1 MRRIGL
7 LEKKYSADERRDYL
21 VSILKEETKPI
32 KGVELAKLC
41 SVSRQIIVGDI
52 TLLKA
57 RNHPIIATP
66 NGYLYLQNEERRPA
80 LKSMIIA
87 SEHPPEDTEKELQLI
102 VDCGVTVK
110 DVKVEHPLYGDLTA
124 SIMVS
129 NRSDVRQFIMKLKTT
144 NAALLSQL
152 TNGIHL
158 HTLEAPTEEQLQ
170 NAADALRK
178 AGFLIE

>member
-1 MRRIGL
+1 M
-7 LEKKYSADERRDYL
+7 EKKYSAEERRDYL
-21 VSILKEETKPI
+21 VSILTNEAKPI
-32 KGVELAKLC
+32 KGGELAKLC

-66 NGYLYLQNEERRPA
+66 NGYLYLHNEDRQPK
-80 LKSMIIA
+80 LKSIIIA
-87 SEHPPEDTEKELQLI
+87 SEHLPEDTERELQLI

-129 NRSDVRQFIMKLKTT
+129 NRSDVQQFIMKLKTT

-158 HTLEAPTEEQLQ
+158 HTLEAQTDEQLQ
-170 NAADALRK
+170 SALASLRE

>member
-1 MRRIGL
+1 M
-7 LEKKYSADERRDYL
+7 EKKYSAEERRDYL

-32 KGVELAKLC
+32 KGGELAKLC

-66 NGYLYLQNEERRPA
+66 NGYLYLQNEESKM
-80 LKSMIIA
+80 KSKSIIIA
-87 SEHPPEDTEKELQLI
+87 SEHFPEDTEKELQLI

-110 DVKVEHPLYGDLTA
+110 DVRVEHPLYGDLTA

-158 HTLEAPTEEQLQ
+158 HTLEAQTDEQLQ
-170 NAADALRK
+170 HAIDSLRD

>member
-1 MRRIGL
+1 M
-7 LEKKYSADERRDYL
+7 EKKYSAEERRDYL
-21 VSILKEETKPI
+21 VSVLKEETKPI
-32 KGVELAKLC
+32 KGGELAKLC

-66 NGYLYLQNEERRPA
+66 NGYLYLQNEESRT
-80 LKSMIIA
+80 KSKSIIIA
-87 SEHPPEDTEKELQLI
+87 SEHLPEDTEKELQLI

-110 DVKVEHPLYGDLTA
+110 DVRVEHPLYGDLTA

-158 HTLEAPTEEQLQ
+158 HTLEAQKEEQLQ
-170 NAADALRK
+170 HAIDSLRD

>member
-1 MRRIGL
+1 M
-7 LEKKYSADERRDYL
+7 EKKYSAEERRDYL

-32 KGVELAKLC
+32 KGGELAKLC

-66 NGYLYLQNEERRPA
+66 NGYLYLQNEESKM
-80 LKSMIIA
+80 KSKSIIIA
-87 SEHPPEDTEKELQLI
+87 SEHLPEDTEKELQLI

-110 DVKVEHPLYGDLTA
+110 DVRVEHPLYGDLTA

-158 HTLEAPTEEQLQ
+158 HTLEAQTDEQLQ
-170 NAADALRK
+170 HAIDSLRD

>member
-1 MRRIGL
+1 M
-7 LEKKYSADERRDYL
+7 EKKYSAEERRDYL
-21 VSILKEETKPI
+21 VSVLKEETKPI
-32 KGVELAKLC
+32 KGGELAKLC

-57 RNHPIIATP
+57 RNYPIIATP
-66 NGYLYLQNEERRPA
+66 NGYLYLQNEASRT
-80 LKSMIIA
+80 KSKSIIIA
-87 SEHPPEDTEKELQLI
+87 SEHLPEDTEKELQLI

-110 DVKVEHPLYGDLTA
+110 DVRVEHPLYGDLTA

-158 HTLEAPTEEQLQ
+158 HTLEAQTEEQLQ
-170 NAADALRK
+170 HAIDSLRD

>member
-1 MRRIGL
+1 M
-7 LEKKYSADERRDYL
+7 EKKYSAEERRDYL

-32 KGVELAKLC
+32 KGGELAKLC

-66 NGYLYLQNEERRPA
+66 NGYLYLQNEESKT
-80 LKSMIIA
+80 KSKSIIIA
-87 SEHPPEDTEKELQLI
+87 SEHLPEDTEKELQLI

-110 DVKVEHPLYGDLTA
+110 DVRVEHPLYGDLTA

-158 HTLEAPTEEQLQ
+158 HTLEAQTDEQLQ
-170 NAADALRK
+170 HAIDSLRD

>member
-1 MRRIGL
+1 M
-7 LEKKYSADERRDYL
+7 EKKYSAEERRDYL
-21 VSILKEETKPI
+21 VSVLKEETKPI
-32 KGVELAKLC
+32 KGGELAKLC

-66 NGYLYLQNEERRPA
+66 NGYLYLQNEESRT
-80 LKSMIIA
+80 KSKSIIIA
-87 SEHPPEDTEKELQLI
+87 SEHLPEDTEKELQLI

-110 DVKVEHPLYGDLTA
+110 DVRVEHPLYGDLTA

-158 HTLEAPTEEQLQ
+158 HTLEAQTDEQLQ
-170 NAADALRK
+170 HAIDSLRD

>member
-1 MRRIGL
+1 M
-7 LEKKYSADERRDYL
+7 EKKYSAEERRDYL
-21 VSILKEETKPI
+21 VSVLKEETKPI
-32 KGVELAKLC
+32 KGGELAKLC

-66 NGYLYLQNEERRPA
+66 NGYLYLQNEESRT
-80 LKSMIIA
+80 KSKSIIIA
-87 SEHPPEDTEKELQLI
+87 SGHLPDDTEKELQLI

-110 DVKVEHPLYGDLTA
+110 DVRVEHPLYGDLTA

-158 HTLEAPTEEQLQ
+158 HTLEAQTEEQLQ
-170 NAADALRK
+170 HAIDSLRD

>member
-1 MRRIGL
+1 M
-7 LEKKYSADERRDYL
+7 EKKYSAEERRDYL
-21 VSILKEETKPI
+21 VSVLKEETKPI
-32 KGVELAKLC
+32 KGGELAKLC

-66 NGYLYLQNEERRPA
+66 NGYLYLQNEESRT
-80 LKSMIIA
+80 KSKSIIIA
-87 SEHPPEDTEKELQLI
+87 SEHLPEDTEKELQLI

-110 DVKVEHPLYGDLTA
+110 DVRVEHPLYGDLTA

-158 HTLEAPTEEQLQ
+158 HTLEAQTEEQLQ
-170 NAADALRK
+170 HAIDSLRD

>member
-1 MRRIGL
+1 MA
-7 LEKKYSADERRDYL
+7 KKFSAEERRDYL
-21 VSILKEETKPI
+21 VSVLKEGVKPI

-66 NGYLYLQNEERRPA
+66 NGYLYLKNEENKTK
-80 LKSMIIA
+80 LKNIIIA
-87 SEHPPEDTEKELQLI
+87 SEHLPEDTERELQLI

-110 DVKVEHPLYGDLTA
+110 DVKVDHPLYGDLTA

-158 HTLEAPTEEQLQ
+158 HTLEAQTEEQLQ
-170 NAADALRK
+170 HAIDSLRE

>member
-1 MRRIGL
+1 MA
-7 LEKKYSADERRDYL
+7 KKYSAEERRDYL
-21 VSILKEETKPI
+21 VSILKEGVKPI
-32 KGVELAKLC
+32 KGGELAKLC

-66 NGYLYLQNEERRPA
+66 NGYLYLKNEENKTK
-80 LKSMIIA
+80 LKNIIIA
-87 SEHPPEDTEKELQLI
+87 SEHLPEDTERELQLI

-110 DVKVEHPLYGDLTA
+110 DVKVDHPLYGDLTA

-144 NAALLSQL
+144 KASLLSQL

-158 HTLEAPTEEQLQ
+158 HTLEAQTDEQLQ
-170 NAADALRK
+170 HAIDSLRE

>member
-1 MRRIGL
+1 M
-7 LEKKYSADERRDYL
+7 EKKYSAEERRDYL

-32 KGVELAKLC
+32 KGGELAKLC

-66 NGYLYLQNEERRPA
+66 NGYLYLQNEESKM
-80 LKSMIIA
+80 KSKSIIIA
-87 SEHPPEDTEKELQLI
+87 SEHLPEDTEKELQLI

-110 DVKVEHPLYGDLTA
+110 DVRVEHPLYGDLTA

-158 HTLEAPTEEQLQ
+158 HTLEAQTDEQLQ
-170 NAADALRK
+170 HAVDSLRD
-178 AGFLIE
+178 AGF

>member
-1 MRRIGL
+1 M
-7 LEKKYSADERRDYL
+7 EKKYSAEERRDYL
-21 VSILKEETKPI
+21 VSVLKEETKPI
-32 KGVELAKLC
+32 KGGELAKLC

-66 NGYLYLQNEERRPA
+66 NGYLYLQNEESRT
-80 LKSMIIA
+80 KSKSIIIA
-87 SEHPPEDTEKELQLI
+87 SEHLPEDTEKELQLI

-110 DVKVEHPLYGDLTA
+110 DVRVEHPLYGDLTA

-129 NRSDVRQFIMKLKTT
+129 NRSDGRQFIMKLKTT

-158 HTLEAPTEEQLQ
+158 HTLEAQTEEQLQ
-170 NAADALRK
+170 HAIDSLRD

>member
-1 MRRIGL
+1 M
-7 LEKKYSADERRDYL
+7 EKKYSAEERRDYL

-32 KGVELAKLC
+32 KGGELAKLC

-66 NGYLYLQNEERRPA
+66 NGYLYLQNEESKT
-80 LKSMIIA
+80 KSKSIIIA
-87 SEHPPEDTEKELQLI
+87 SEHLPEDTEKELQLI

-110 DVKVEHPLYGDLTA
+110 DVRVEHPLYGDITA

-129 NRSDVRQFIMKLKTT
+129 NRSDVRQFIMKLRTT

-158 HTLEAPTEEQLQ
+158 HTLEAQTDEQLQ
-170 NAADALRK
+170 HAIDSLRD